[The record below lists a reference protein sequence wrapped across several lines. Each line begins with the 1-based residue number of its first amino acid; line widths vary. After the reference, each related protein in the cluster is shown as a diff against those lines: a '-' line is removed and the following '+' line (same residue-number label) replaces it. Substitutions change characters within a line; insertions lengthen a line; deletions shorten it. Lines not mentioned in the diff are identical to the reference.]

1 MIRAKNLNKHVL
13 NFELS
18 SKLRGSIVLLGAL
31 LGRFKQAKMS
41 FPGGDVIGQRSVS
54 PHLRVFEKLGASIS
68 TEGGIEAQADKLV
81 GSKIVLEESSVT
93 ATENAILAAVLAEG
107 QTLIK
112 LAAMEPHIQ
121 QLCQFLNLMGA
132 KISGIG
138 TTNILIDGV
147 SKLHGAQIEL
157 IPDSNE
163 AASFITLAAAT
174 KSEIKISKINP
185 DFMDDFLM
193 KLRQMNVDLKV
204 GDDFVRVL
212 IPKEEYRSAKI
223 QCGLYPKMASDDMP
237 PLAVLATQAK
247 GESLIYEWLYENRLG
262 HIPQLVKMG
271 ANAQILDTH
280 QVKIIGSTLLK
291 GAKIESFD
299 IRMGMTLVIAALV
312 AEGKSEIDGI
322 HHVDRGYEH
331 LEEKLSKLGAD
342 IKRVD

>member
-1 MIRAKNLNKHVL
+1 
-13 NFELS
+13 
-18 SKLRGSIVLLGAL
+18 
-31 LGRFKQAKMS
+31 
-41 FPGGDVIGQRSVS
+41 
-54 PHLRVFEKLGASIS
+54 
-68 TEGGIEAQADKLV
+68 
-81 GSKIVLEESSVT
+81 
-93 ATENAILAAVLAEG
+93 
-107 QTLIK
+107 
-112 LAAMEPHIQ
+112 
-121 QLCQFLNLMGA
+121 MGA

-291 GAKIESFD
+291 GAKIEIFD